1 MFNTHSTADMQE
13 CITLAENIGK
23 AKERLL
29 NHVKEIGRK
38 AGIDFDPQ
46 KHILVVPDEG
56 FENLPDYIIQS
67 SHVHKSFF
75 VERGFATAKMPFN
88 IVLNPYIDNNK
99 IMMVARQG
107 ISRKPQILVAGITS

>member
-38 AGIDFDPQ
+38 AGIDFYPQ
-46 KHILVVPDEG
+46 NEG